1 MRVRSDTHARVE
13 AMSGGFAGRCID
25 VMLVNDD
32 VEVEGETVTIR
43 CWAGGEDDET

>member
-1 MRVRSDTHARVE
+1 
-13 AMSGGFAGRCID
+13 MSGGFAGRCID